1 MRFLR
6 ISFLLFCLTSCTL
19 STTKGLVNI
28 PVVNAEYQNLY
39 FSDTSTDYVYKSKID
54 VYGNYFGGILIIKKI
69 NESHHRV
76 VLTTEF
82 GSKIFDFEFQ
92 NDNFKV
98 NSILD
103 KLNKKIITNT
113 LKKDF
118 QLLLDEHIVIT
129 KEYKNAA
136 YKIYQSQNKKRLNFY
151 FINNKTADLE
161 KLINTSKTKE
171 KVIITFNNIDKKLAR
186 KILITHKN
194 IQLKIEL
201 NYLDNN

>member
-1 MRFLR
+1 M
-6 ISFLLFCLTSCTL
+6 LLSLTSCTL
-19 STTKGLVNI
+19 VTTKNLVRAPI
-28 PVVNAEYQNLY
+28 VKAEYQNLY
-39 FSDTSTDYVYKSKID
+39 FSNTNTDYVYKSKID

-69 NESHHRV
+69 DKSHHRV

-82 GSKIFDFEFQ
+82 GSKVFDFEFQ

-98 NSILD
+98 NSILEE
-103 KLNKKIITNT
+103 LNRKMIVNT

-118 QLLLDEHIVIT
+118 QLLLNEQISVT
-129 KEYKNAA
+129 KEYKNAD
-136 YKIYQSQNKKRLNFY
+136 YTIYQSQNKKRFNFY

-171 KVIITFNNIDKKLAR
+171 KVIIIFNNIDGKLAK
-186 KILITHKN
+186 KILIAHKS
-194 IQLKIEL
+194 IKLKITL